1 MIALSTLLCLAAVL
15 LASALG
21 GYLLQR
27 AEFYGK
33 DSNE

>member
-21 GYLLQR
+21 GLLLQR
-27 AEFYGK
+27 SGFYGK
-33 DSNE
+33 DAR